1 MKLEKKH
8 YIIIGVV
15 ALIAIWYFFLRK
27 KPTESNFKAST
38 RPASTRPAS
47 TRPASTRPMSF
58 AGATGGATD
67 VKNCPVDC
75 QIGSRCCQW
84 KTDRFGR
91 KECVANCATCICEK
105 TTTTVTNLE

>member
-38 RPASTRPAS
+38 RP
-47 TRPASTRPMSF
+47 MSF

-75 QIGSRCCQW
+75 EIGSRCCQW
-84 KTDRFGR
+84 RINRFGN

>member
-47 TRPASTRPMSF
+47 TRPMSF

-75 QIGSRCCQW
+75 KIGSRCCQW
-84 KTDRFGR
+84 STSRMGH
-91 KECVANCATCICEK
+91 KECVANCPTCICEK